1 MKIETSDGVGRR
13 RFATVV
19 MSTTFLVAATSAQSQ
34 ALYTSLT
41 VFGDSYADATN
52 ARALRS
58 GDFSHYPSKGR
69 TVDSLTGV
77 TAFASYPYSLQSLLN
92 LSNDQFTNYAVGGA
106 TTTASNPFSFPFE
119 LSTWAGKPFG
129 PHDLV
134 TISIGGNDGLNGG
147 LTGYTAVPAA
157 TLGNQVAANAAAA
170 INQFATAGARN
181 FVYAAFS
188 DLTSIPITAIFPNIP
203 ATQLYSATFFTA
215 LQSDLLPLAKSG
227 VRIFLF
233 DETRMM
239 TQIKANLA
247 AYGFSSYAYAGGVV
261 PSLFGPD
268 NLHMTTKGFAF
279 EASYMANLLN
289 AAATY
294 PAQAEV
300 AQIGAMNFTNSIF
313 GRLDGDR
320 SSGFG
325 LADAMAAMPSKAIPM
340 KAAVPSPFSVFMAA
354 TGATGTRDNQLD
366 ALGFRYDLS
375 GGQVGA
381 EYRIN
386 PNIKVGAGFNY
397 SNPTVNLS
405 NNGGHINQ
413 NDYQFAGYASF
424 SYLHWFTDVVLLY
437 GRSDLKID
445 RPGVIDIVRGDTSA
459 NTFAAGAKA
468 AYLFDITK
476 SLQVGPL
483 AALTYVRSQVNGY
496 TETGDPLLTFTVGDQ
511 TLASLIGSL
520 GVQFRFPFMINAQLI
535 SPYLNVTAEHDFL
548 NGARTLLAAETQAA
562 LLPILTPVAGLGQRT
577 YGKAQGGVSAPLTDK
592 LSVIFNVAST
602 FARGNNNDFG
612 GNAGLKY
619 RF

>member
-1 MKIETSDGVGRR
+1 MKMEKSQGVGRR

-41 VFGDSYADATN
+41 VFGDSYADSTN
-52 ARALRS
+52 AQALRS

-69 TVDSLTGV
+69 SVASLSGV
-77 TAFASYPYSLQSLLN
+77 TTFASYPYSLQSLLN

-106 TTTASNPFSFPFE
+106 TTTASNPFSLPFE

-157 TLGNQVAANAAAA
+157 ILGNQIAANAAAA
-170 INQFATAGARN
+170 INQFAAAGARN

-188 DLTSIPITAIFPNIP
+188 DLTSIPLTAIFPNIP
-203 ATQLYSATFFTA
+203 ATQQYSATFFTA

-247 AYGFSSYAYAGGVV
+247 AYGFSAYSYAGGVV

-268 NLHMTTKGFAF
+268 NLHMTTKGFAY

-289 AAATY
+289 AASTY

-300 AQIGAMNFTNSIF
+300 AQIAAMNFTNSIF
-313 GRLDGDR
+313 ARLDGDR

-325 LADAMAAMPSKAIPM
+325 LANAMASMPSKAPM
-340 KAAVPSPFSVFMAA
+340 KAAVPTSPFSMFMAA

-386 PNIKVGAGFNY
+386 PNIKIGAGFNY

-405 NNGGHINQ
+405 NNGGHIND

-424 SYLHWFTDVVLLY
+424 SYQHWFTDVLVQY
-437 GRSDLKID
+437 GRGDLRID
-445 RPGVIDIVRGDTSA
+445 RPGVIDVVRGNTSVD
-459 NTFAAGAKA
+459 TFAAGAKA
-468 AYLFDITK
+468 AYLFDVTK
-476 SLQVGPL
+476 SFQVGPL

-496 TETGDPLLTFTVGDQ
+496 TETGDPLLTFMVGDQ
-511 TLASLIGSL
+511 RLESLTGSL
-520 GVQFRFPFMINAQLI
+520 GVQLRFLFMMNARLI

-548 NGARTLLAAETQAA
+548 NGGRTLLAAETQAA

-577 YGKAQGGVSAPLTDK
+577 YGKMQGGVSAPVNDK
-592 LSVIFNVAST
+592 LSINFNVAST
-602 FARGNNNDFG
+602 FARNNSNDFG
-612 GNAGLKY
+612 GNVGFNY